1 MRIEGPG
8 MSEVLYPAR
17 QATGNAELKVVEAPI
32 GKSEEIPAAGKSVDD
47 AQVHEMVGKSV
58 EVLNKAL
65 KVANH
70 HLEFRM
76 HEASGRYSVKVVDSE
91 TNQVIRE
98 IPPER
103 MLDFSAKI
111 KQMLEDALGLLVDEK
126 V

>member
-8 MSEVLYPAR
+8 MSEALYPST
-17 QATGNAELKVVEAPI
+17 QITSNAEIEASFRKP
-32 GKSEEIPAAGKSVDD
+32 EEIPAVRKSVDD
-47 AQVHEMVGKSV
+47 SQVREAVGKSV

-76 HEASGRYSVKVVDSE
+76 HEASGRYSVKVVDSD
-91 TNQVIRE
+91 TNEVIRE

-111 KQMLEDALGLLVDEK
+111 KQMLDDALGLLVDEK